1 MLEFSLASVDV
12 NIVTGLRQINRF
24 ITKKLYLVLLLYSSK
39 KSTQVMI
46 AFTLMLTASDICVLT
61 VIKLVILILN
71 GHGG

>member
-1 MLEFSLASVDV
+1 MLIWLPK
-12 NIVTGLRQINRF
+12 GHRQINLF
-24 ITKKLYLVLLLYSSK
+24 ITKQIYLLLLLYSTK

-71 GHGG
+71 GHGGCQ

>member
-1 MLEFSLASVDV
+1 M
-12 NIVTGLRQINRF
+12 QINLI

-61 VIKLVILILN
+61 VIKLVILFLN
-71 GHGG
+71 GRGGCQ